1 MTGKNWERY
10 KKDLPKNYA
19 QRVQKA
25 LSAKGFSYTL
35 QQIKDV
41 RSMRIKDPEMQVNVW
56 CALRRLRKSHIAKSK
71 RVKVLQS
78 MKA

>member
-1 MTGKNWERY
+1 MTGKIWERY

-19 QRVQKA
+19 QLVQKS

-41 RSMRIKDPEMQVNVW
+41 RSMRIKDAEMQVNVW
-56 CALRRLRKSHIAKSK
+56 RAIRKLRKSHVAKSK

-78 MKA
+78 MRA